1 MLCTTIESGNNDW
14 LACVL
19 VRLWRVQK
27 QSKVLVW
34 LTRERK
40 QMKEVLI
47 RNRKV
52 ILIRIGLFVSF
63 SLSAAYFMLVAQ

>member
-1 MLCTTIESGNNDW
+1 VLCTTTIESGNDW

-63 SLSAAYFMLVAQ
+63 FLSAAYFMLVAQ